1 MVGRIEIFAQQNFT
15 HIVLFLAIFVDF
27 NELLP
32 DFSDF
37 LENAEQV
44 ERLED
49 LFEKSD
55 MKMENGNM
63 GSESSKKLKCC
74 SGKIP

>member
-32 DFSDF
+32 DFSDL

-44 ERLED
+44 ERHNFLRF
-49 LFEKSD
+49 LCF
-55 MKMENGNM
+55 
-63 GSESSKKLKCC
+63 KLTETLT
-74 SGKIP
+74 SN

>member
-32 DFSDF
+32 DFSD
-37 LENAEQV
+37 LPENAEQV
-44 ERLED
+44 ERHNFLRFLCLTET
-49 LFEKSD
+49 LT
-55 MKMENGNM
+55 
-63 GSESSKKLKCC
+63 SS
-74 SGKIP
+74 

>member
-1 MVGRIEIFAQQNFT
+1 MVGRIEIFAQQKFT
-15 HIVLFLAIFVDF
+15 HILLFQAIFVDF

-44 ERLED
+44 ERHNLLRFLCLTET
-49 LFEKSD
+49 LTLS
-55 MKMENGNM
+55 
-63 GSESSKKLKCC
+63 
-74 SGKIP
+74 